1 MTTPKQRLG
10 PYRLLARI
18 GRGGMAEVFVAE
30 RFGASGFVKRFAVK
44 ALLPELAGEAELQR
58 RLVAEAKLGARLGH
72 RNLVAVVDLG
82 VDDGRYYLVME
93 YVDGVDLRRGLA
105 AGPPPLGVALH
116 LVDEIAAALE
126 YLHGVVDDDG
136 RPLGLGHRDVSPGN
150 VLLSRS
156 GEVKL
161 ADLGIA
167 KATHLASETAAR
179 IVRGTFAYLAPE
191 RLAGAAHDQRSDQF
205 ALGVILV
212 ELALGRAPFGDD
224 DGVEAMSRA
233 RSGAAPELAGLS
245 DDVARLARRCLAV
258 DPDARF
264 PDMTG
269 LREALQAVRAGHGPG
284 DCARLSGWIA
294 GSRVT

>member
-1 MTTPKQRLG
+1 MTVPTRLG

-44 ALLPELAGEAELQR
+44 ALHPELAGEAELQR

-93 YVDGVDLRRGLA
+93 YIDGIDLRRRLA
-105 AGPPPLGVALH
+105 AGRPPLGVALYV
-116 LVDEIAAALE
+116 VDEIAAALE
-126 YLHGVVDDDG
+126 YLHGVADDDG
-136 RPLGLGHRDVSPGN
+136 RTLGLVHRDVSPGN

-161 ADLGIA
+161 ADLGLA

-191 RLAGAAHDQRSDQF
+191 RLAGGVHDARADQF
-205 ALGVILV
+205 ALGVVLV
-212 ELALGRAPFGDD
+212 ELALGRAPFGGGDLEELSPAH
-224 DGVEAMSRA
+224 G
-233 RSGAAPELAGLS
+233 GAAPDLAGLP
-245 DDVARLARRCLAV
+245 DDVAGLARRCLAV
-258 DPDARF
+258 EPGARF
-264 PDMTG
+264 PDMTA
-269 LREALQAVRAGHGPG
+269 LRETLHAVRARHELG
-284 DCARLSGWIA
+284 DCARLSRWIA
-294 GSRVT
+294 GSRAT

>member
-1 MTTPKQRLG
+1 VTTPKQRLG

-72 RNLVAVVDLG
+72 RNLVTVVDLG

-93 YVDGVDLRRGLA
+93 YVDGVDLRRALA
-105 AGPPPLGVALH
+105 AGRPPLGVALH
-116 LVDEIAAALE
+116 LVDEIAAGLE

-136 RPLGLGHRDVSPGN
+136 RALGLVHRDVSPGN

-191 RLAGAAHDQRSDQF
+191 RLVGAADDQRSDQF
-205 ALGVILV
+205 ALGVVLV
-212 ELALGRAPFGDD
+212 ELGLGRAPFGDD

-233 RSGAAPELAGLS
+233 RRGAAPELAGLP
-245 DDVARLARRCLAV
+245 DDVAQLARRCLAV

-264 PDMTG
+264 PDITA

-284 DCARLSGWIA
+284 DCARLARWIA

>member
-1 MTTPKQRLG
+1 MTVAPHRLG

-93 YVDGVDLRRGLA
+93 YVDGMDLRRRLA
-105 AGPPPLGVALH
+105 DGRPPLGVALH

-136 RPLGLGHRDVSPGN
+136 RSLGVVHRDVSPGN

-161 ADLGIA
+161 ADLGLA
-167 KATHLASETAAR
+167 KATRLASETAAR

-191 RLAGAAHDQRSDQF
+191 RLAGGPHDARSDQF

-224 DGVEAMSRA
+224 DGPEAMAQTRA
-233 RSGAAPELAGLS
+233 GAELTGLP
-245 DDVARLARRCLAV
+245 DDIARLARRCLAV
-258 DPDARF
+258 DPAARF
-264 PDMTG
+264 PDMTA
-269 LREALQAVRAGHGPG
+269 LREALQVVRAGHGPG
-284 DCARLSGWIA
+284 DCARLSQWIA
-294 GSRVT
+294 GSGAT